1 MEVKLGFYTSPKQML
16 MKNKK
21 DEMFGFRKI
30 KEVKK
35 RMEEKD
41 K

>member
-1 MEVKLGFYTSPKQML
+1 MGFFTSTKQMF